1 MTLIDY
7 FLKKV
12 WLYTLKCKR
21 KCFEKFKEFKV
32 LVEMQLEHKIKVFW
46 LDNGREYNS
55 DKAFERFLKDHNIKK
70 QTSVLYRLQQN
81 GVAEHAHCPI
91 VEMTRNIFHAQ
102 NLYKLFCAEMVAN
115 V

>member
-1 MTLIDY
+1 M
-7 FLKKV
+7 
-12 WLYTLKCKR
+12 
-21 KCFEKFKEFKV
+21 
-32 LVEMQLEHKIKVFW
+32 LVEMQLEHKIKVFR
-46 LDNGREYNS
+46 LDNGREYNT
-55 DKAFERFLKDHNIKK
+55 KAFEQFLKDHNIKK
-70 QTSVLYRLQQN
+70 QTSVLYMLQQN